1 MTGFRVV
8 RVTSPAGE
16 LLAPDWL
23 PRAESVH
30 RQLRPDLEADYP
42 AQMRRIL
49 AGGGEMA
56 VVAEG
61 DTVRCVTVFRSFEN
75 THLGLRF
82 YVDDLVTDEAARST
96 GAGATMLRWLEAEA
110 RARGCGS
117 IDLESGVQRAGAH
130 RFYFRE
136 GFSIP
141 SYSFRKPIR

>member
-1 MTGFRVV
+1 MTGVRVV
-8 RVTSPAGE
+8 RVSSPAGE
-16 LLAPDWL
+16 LLEPDWL
-23 PRAESVH
+23 SRAESVH
-30 RQLRPDLEADYP
+30 RQLRPDLAVDYP

-56 VVAEG
+56 VAVDG
-61 DTVRCVTVFRSFEN
+61 DVVRCVTVFRSFEN
-75 THLGLRF
+75 THLGRRF

-110 RARGCGS
+110 LSRGCRS
-117 IDLESGVQRAGAH
+117 IDLESGVHRSGAH